1 MEAANTLKK
10 QMWAEAQLDKRR
22 MKEDHVFKAHRAE
35 FNVPHAME
43 NRISPLNSIPIKKES
58 SSANPEF
65 QMVDLN
71 DQQNEENC
79 IDNIATEKN
88 PLVQECSV
96 VPENLMLQQS
106 MYATEKSRSELKAFI
121 SHRAEEIYVYRSLPL
136 GQDRRRNRYWQF
148 VTSLSRNDPGSGRIF
163 VELPNGVWRLIDSE
177 EVRVLFLVMFNFF
190 TIVSMSWIINVFT
203 FYVN

>member
-1 MEAANTLKK
+1 
-10 QMWAEAQLDKRR
+10 MWAEAQLDKRR
-22 MKEDHVFKAHRAE
+22 MKEDHVFKSHRAE
-35 FNVPHAME
+35 LNAPHVTE
-43 NRISPLNSIPIKKES
+43 NRRSPPNSIPMKKES

-71 DQQNEENC
+71 DQQIEENYN
-79 IDNIATEKN
+79 DNIATEKN
-88 PLVQECSV
+88 PLMQEYSV

-106 MYATEKSRSELKAFI
+106 MYAAEKSRSELKAFI

-177 EVRVLFLVMFNFF
+177 EVYVCYFVCFLLFL
-190 TIVSMSWIINVFT
+190 I
-203 FYVN
+203 